1 MGDHMGLFK
10 FVAVAA
16 LAIVPFIFVKEE
28 RDDEVSPEG
37 RIVDSDEIFELELN
51 GYSPCSKFPR
61 RGNPS
66 SAARLRAMFRS

>member
-1 MGDHMGLFK
+1 MGFLK

-16 LAIVPFIFVKEE
+16 LAVVPFIFVKEE

-51 GYSPCSKFPR
+51 G
-61 RGNPS
+61 
-66 SAARLRAMFRS
+66 